1 MNKNVKKVVLRMR
14 GNPSVVPDGRNHYSA
29 EITYAGRHKGAT
41 EYMCEMKFTTD
52 ARDGRISSAMYEI
65 GLILDIE
72 GKKTAEFIP
81 NSEHTA
87 WIYTGNH
94 Y

>member
-1 MNKNVKKVVLRMR
+1 MNKNVKKVVLRRR
-14 GNPSVVPDGRNHYSA
+14 GNPSVIPDGRNHYSA
-29 EITYAGRHKGAT
+29 EITYAGRHKGAA
-41 EYMCEMKFTTD
+41 EYTCEIKFTTD
-52 ARDGRISSAMYEI
+52 ERGSPISDAMYEI

-81 NSEHTA
+81 NAEGTA
-87 WIYTGNH
+87 WVYTGNH